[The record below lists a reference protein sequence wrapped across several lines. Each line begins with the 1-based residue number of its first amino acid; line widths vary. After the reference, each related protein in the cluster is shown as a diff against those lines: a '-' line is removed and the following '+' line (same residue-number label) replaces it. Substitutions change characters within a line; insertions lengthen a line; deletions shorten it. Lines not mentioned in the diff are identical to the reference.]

1 MNLALV
7 FIVVLLFLAGFAFG
21 DSPTSQPAV
30 LIVLVGDS
38 TVTKESG
45 WGTGFAA
52 LLTPNVECIN
62 LARGGRSSKSFR
74 DEGHWGAL
82 AGLKPNYVIIQFGHN
97 DQPGK
102 GSERETDPKTTYS
115 ANLKRYVEEARATGA
130 KAILVTSLVRRRF
143 KEDGKIHSDLL
154 AYVEACRAVAKET
167 GAPLIELHD
176 RSLEFC
182 NSIGEKACEQ
192 DLSPPPKKDG
202 DVDRTH
208 LSARGSELIGKIVA
222 EELVR
227 VAPELAP
234 YVRLDS
240 AKEGGK

>member
-1 MNLALV
+1 MNLTFI
-7 FIVVLLFLAGFAFG
+7 FIVVSLLLAGVAFG
-21 DSPTSQPAV
+21 DAPTSQPA
-30 LIVLVGDS
+30 LRIVLVGDS
-38 TVTKESG
+38 TVTSESG

-52 LLTPNVECIN
+52 LLAPNVECIN

-74 DEGHWGAL
+74 DEGHWEPL

-102 GSERETDPKTTYS
+102 GPERETDPKTTYS
-115 ANLKRYVEEARATGA
+115 ANLKRYVEEARAAGA

-154 AYVEACRAVAKET
+154 AYVEACRAVANET

-176 RSLEFC
+176 RSLDFC
-182 NSIGEKACEQ
+182 NSLGEKACEQ
-192 DLSPPPKKDG
+192 DLSPPPKKAG

-208 LSARGSELIGKIVA
+208 LSGRGSELIGEIVA

-227 VAPELAP
+227 VAPELTP
-234 YVRLDS
+234 YVRLDG
-240 AKEGGK
+240 AKVGGK